1 LLSEDRGD
9 EQLKLLMKLPRSFI
23 RKRGHPKRTE
33 GEPRRLAR

>member
-1 LLSEDRGD
+1 LFSEDRGD

-33 GEPRRLAR
+33 GERRPLAR